1 MSSTTGPGSGS
12 KSEDMLATI
21 MKQLAAMDA
30 RLQSMEGRLHA
41 VDSIK
46 AQVTALEESTGELG
60 AQHDTLSSVV
70 ERIDLAQ
77 TRLTAAADRAAA
89 ESRQQT
95 PPDRHY
101 QGSRRRQGRDE
112 DDGGEDI
119 IPTTHKLEFPKYD
132 GTGDPL
138 PWLNRCERYFT
149 VRRTP
154 EPKCVALAAC
164 YLLNGAQLWFHRLE
178 LNGGRPSWSQ
188 FIQLVN
194 SLFGPSLTDTPLGEL
209 AMLCRTG
216 SVNEFA
222 KRFMALSCRDPT
234 ITEQQQIQLF
244 TTGLGDPL
252 RLDVALQQSTSMD
265 DAVIFAQAYEQRLLS
280 CSTGAQMAQQGSG
293 RPAA

>member
-1 MSSTTGPGSGS
+1 MTSTAGQGSGS

-46 AQVTALEESTGELG
+46 AKVTTLEESTGKLG
-60 AQHDTLSSVV
+60 AQQDTLSSAV

-77 TRLTAAADRAAA
+77 TQFAAAADKAAA
-89 ESRQQT
+89 DSRQPT
-95 PPDRHY
+95 PPNRHY

-119 IPTTHKLEFPKYD
+119 MPTTHKLEFPKYD

-154 EPKCVALAAC
+154 EPKRVALAAC
-164 YLLNGAQLWFHRLE
+164 YLLDDAQLWFHRLE

-194 SLFGPSLTDTPLGEL
+194 SRFGPPLTDTPLG
-209 AMLCRTG
+209 AGHAASHR
-216 SVNEFA
+216 
-222 KRFMALSCRDPT
+222 
-234 ITEQQQIQLF
+234 
-244 TTGLGDPL
+244 LG
-252 RLDVALQQSTSMD
+252 
-265 DAVIFAQAYEQRLLS
+265 
-280 CSTGAQMAQQGSG
+280 
-293 RPAA
+293 

>member
-1 MSSTTGPGSGS
+1 MTSTAGQGSGS

-21 MKQLAAMDA
+21 MKQLGAMDA

-46 AQVTALEESTGELG
+46 AKVTTLEESTGKLG
-60 AQHDTLSSVV
+60 AQQDTLSSAV

-77 TRLTAAADRAAA
+77 TQFAAAVDKAAAD
-89 ESRQQT
+89 SRQPT
-95 PPDRHY
+95 PPNRHY

-119 IPTTHKLEFPKYD
+119 MPTTHKLEFPKYD

-138 PWLNRCERYFT
+138 PWLNRCERYFP

-154 EPKCVALAAC
+154 EPKRVAC
-164 YLLNGAQLWFHRLE
+164 YLLDDAQLWFHRLE

-194 SLFGPSLTDTPLGEL
+194 SRFGPPLTDTPLG
-209 AMLCRTG
+209 AGHAASHR
-216 SVNEFA
+216 
-222 KRFMALSCRDPT
+222 
-234 ITEQQQIQLF
+234 
-244 TTGLGDPL
+244 LG
-252 RLDVALQQSTSMD
+252 
-265 DAVIFAQAYEQRLLS
+265 
-280 CSTGAQMAQQGSG
+280 
-293 RPAA
+293 